1 MTLHQIPFFMSSATN
16 HGINSTITSFT
27 VHVNPPLQ
35 IPENATSAR
44 AFIQTAT
51 IPYVTPNVVSGKN
64 SLYVRLPIK
73 DSDGDDV
80 PDGGRDVQI
89 TIPPGLYSLT
99 GSDTASLEDAINEAV
114 NKQILDDVDRSW

>member
-16 HGINSTITSFT
+16 HGINSTNTSFT

-51 IPYVTPNVVSGKN
+51 IPYCTPNVVSGKN

-114 NKQILDDVDRSW
+114 NKQILDDVDRSC

>member
-80 PDGGRDVQI
+80 ADGGRDVQI